1 MPVDTGS
8 GTFSGLAKT
17 RAARTRRNKTGA
29 AKRAVENE
37 LRRLDQSVKLA
48 ERVRPLQDR
57 VLARPATGLDA
68 DKEFYDSLC
77 GDP

>member
-1 MPVDTGS
+1 MPLNS
-8 GTFSGLAKT
+8 GNGTYGGLAKT
-17 RAARTRRNKTGA
+17 RAARTRRNKTAA

-48 ERVRPLQDR
+48 ERLRPIQDR
-57 VLARPATGLDA
+57 ILAHPATGLEA

>member
-1 MPVDTGS
+1 MPLNTGNK
-8 GTFSGLAKT
+8 TFGGLTKT
-17 RAARTRRNKTGA
+17 RAARTRRNKTEA

-48 ERVRPLQDR
+48 EPVRPLQDR
-57 VLARPATGLDA
+57 VPARPATGRNA